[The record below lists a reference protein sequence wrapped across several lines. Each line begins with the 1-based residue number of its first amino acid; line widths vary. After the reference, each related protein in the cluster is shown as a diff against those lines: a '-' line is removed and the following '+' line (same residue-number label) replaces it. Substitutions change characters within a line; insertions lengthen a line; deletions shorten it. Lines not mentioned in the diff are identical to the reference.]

1 MFTTVRE
8 ELSPGAINR
17 VLTLERVAAITVS
30 RVNDVVGSSDS
41 DRPTDLRDTA
51 RKTASTASD
60 NASHPFGIESISQIP
75 LPAVYE
81 NDKSG
86 QIRPLSGHR
95 RSKRCASG
103 DPHDEREAA

>member
-1 MFTTVRE
+1 M
-8 ELSPGAINR
+8 
-17 VLTLERVAAITVS
+17 LERVAAIIVS
-30 RVNDVVGSSDS
+30 RVNEVVGSSDS

-51 RKTASTASD
+51 RRTASIASD

-81 NDKSG
+81 NDKSPA
-86 QIRPLSGHR
+86 RYGHSAATHG
-95 RSKRCASG
+95 SKRCASG